1 MRDEP
6 EPDLPEYGVRVFAI
20 SGKHRFRDRGF
31 LAYGLEYLGDGQGAV
46 LAMPPR
52 PGWRWRSRRLAVVRG
67 RSAEEV
73 LSKLISLLDVRL
85 FRLDQQW
92 FRPAIGVCNRVCQ
105 LDEQDCCWPQQ
116 RRPDGAGTQT
126 AGTGVTATDSMD
138 GPQHRTDYADSTA
151 KKPGPPVSAQKPR
164 DSVTSDDTTTLDEIN
179 RRFTDLGRLDPHSPW
194 TVRRSRAGLPCYAV
208 LQREYWARVV
218 VILAVDAAVT
228 YMTARPSATEDPL
241 DPMNTLVRVD
251 GDALTCLK
259 ALDSYAL
266 RDRVNHELTPDHFDA
281 ADVALRAFVF
291 NVVTEVDRD
300 LSGEGAD
307 AVTAGGQRQD
317 RSEGAVAIDSADE
330 ADAADNERGPR

>member
-31 LAYGLEYLGDGQGAV
+31 LAYGLEYLGERQGAV
-46 LAMPPR
+46 LAVPPLPR
-52 PGWRWRSRRLAVVRG
+52 LRWLSRRMTTVRG
-67 RSAEEV
+67 RSAEEI
-73 LSKLISLLDVRL
+73 LSKLIRLLDVRV

-105 LDEQDCCWPQQ
+105 LDEPDCCWHQQ
-116 RRPDGAGTQT
+116 RRSDSAETQIR
-126 AGTGVTATDSMD
+126 GTGATATDSAD
-138 GPQHRTDYADSTA
+138 GPPHRPDQAESTA
-151 KKPGPPVSAQKPR
+151 EKPGLPVSAQKRR
-164 DSVTSDDTTTLDEIN
+164 DRVTSDDTTALDEIN
-179 RRFTDLGRLDPHSPW
+179 HRLTDLGRLDPYSPW
-194 TVRRSRAGLPCYAV
+194 TVRRSPAGLPCYAV
-208 LQREYWARVV
+208 LQRQYWAKVV
-218 VILAVDAAVT
+218 VIRAVDAAVT

-291 NVVTEVDRD
+291 NVVAEVDRD
-300 LSGEGAD
+300 LTGAEAD
-307 AVTAGGQRQD
+307 AVTAGGQRQ
-317 RSEGAVAIDSADE
+317 RAEGATAPDTADVPDE
-330 ADAADNERGPR
+330 ADDESGSP